1 MGMFKMNALTNPTSN
16 MLSDNAVDKE
26 EFKSGQP
33 VPVDGPKISVL
44 SISKQGS
51 LIQYIKDPLSLG

>member
-1 MGMFKMNALTNPTSN
+1 

-26 EFKSGQP
+26 EFKSGQL
-33 VPVDGPKISVL
+33 VPVDGPKIGML